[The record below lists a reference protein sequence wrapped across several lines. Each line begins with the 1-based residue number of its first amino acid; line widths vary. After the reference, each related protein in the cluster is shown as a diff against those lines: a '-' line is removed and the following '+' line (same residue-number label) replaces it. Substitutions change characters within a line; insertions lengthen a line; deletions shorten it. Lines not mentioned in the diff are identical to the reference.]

1 MLRIW
6 SLTIFCIV
14 FAASDITPVQ
24 AQGAMAPVVV
34 AQSEGGGLF
43 RSLFGKRRKVK
54 RGRDFRKNA
63 QPQRPARTT
72 KSRSTG
78 SSSRST
84 ASRPTAVAT
93 AKSPDAKTVLVIG
106 DFMANALAKG
116 LSVAFSSNPDI
127 DVVNANN
134 GSSGLVRD
142 DYYNWPAKTPE
153 LVAKHEADILVV
165 MVGANDRQVI
175 RASGGQIAVNSE
187 AWRKAYEAKVTAFA
201 DVLAMQNK
209 PVIWLSLVPVGSNS
223 LSRDY
228 SSFNGIYRQ
237 KAELKGIHFADVW
250 NGFADDKG
258 GYVSSGPDINGQ
270 SRQLRSGDGLNFTKA
285 GQRKLAFFVER
296 EIARFLD
303 DDQTNIF
310 ASLGGTGGD
319 PSAPE
324 LTPAV
329 PAISPMIPI
338 EMIDVRAGSGLS
350 SAPVMA
356 GKPVEDTEK
365 EKTADA
371 EKAGET
377 ENTVAARRPV
387 ATPPPGRADNY
398 SWPAPN

>member
-1 MLRIW
+1 
-6 SLTIFCIV
+6 
-14 FAASDITPVQ
+14 
-24 AQGAMAPVVV
+24 
-34 AQSEGGGLF
+34 
-43 RSLFGKRRKVK
+43 
-54 RGRDFRKNA
+54 
-63 QPQRPARTT
+63 
-72 KSRSTG
+72 
-78 SSSRST
+78 
-84 ASRPTAVAT
+84 
-93 AKSPDAKTVLVIG
+93 
-106 DFMANALAKG
+106 MANALAKG